1 MSRILGVDPGSR
13 KTGFGIIELDGKQIK
28 HVING
33 RLLVGDGE
41 FADRLKQ
48 IFDGLTDLILRY
60 QPEIMSIE
68 QVFLH
73 KNADSALK
81 LGQARGAAICAAVNQ
96 HLKVHEYSATQIK
109 KAVVGNGHAKKEQ
122 VQYMMSVMLQLKEA
136 PMQIMQHWI
145 VSAIN
150 FPQECGS
157 VVVEEDAIADDW
169 SSYRNYYRKT
179 AAGIGAGCKWG
190 GL

>member
-48 IFDGLTDLILRY
+48 IFDGLTDLNP
-60 QPEIMSIE
+60 PEIMSIE

-136 PMQIMQHWI
+136 PM
-145 VSAIN
+145 
-150 FPQECGS
+150 
-157 VVVEEDAIADDW
+157 EDAADALACAVTHA
-169 SSYRNYYRKT
+169 NH
-179 AAGIGAGCKWG
+179 AALDSLSNKLPAGMRISRRRG
-190 GL
+190 GRYSR